1 MGKDIFISHAW
12 GNDSDGRDNHKR
24 SDELFNTLKA
34 KGYSVW
40 FDTYDISGNI
50 DSCIMNGINNSKV
63 VLLCLTEKYFNKIN
77 NAVHGQILNDNC
89 YKEWNYSL
97 FKQKKIIPLVM
108 DSNTSNIYLNT
119 DGVIQMYLNS
129 CLYINMSENID
140 DEITLLYQTLKKYEV
155 FNRDEKKFLNI
166 RVNSSFDNLLVLL
179 AKKLESISPV
189 NSPRKINK
197 LSKFTN
203 NKLRK
208 VIHL

>member
-1 MGKDIFISHAW
+1 MSKDIFISHAW

-24 SDELFNTLKA
+24 CHELFNTLKK

-40 FDTYDISGNI
+40 FDKYDISGNI

-119 DGVIQMYLNS
+119 DGVVQMYLNS
-129 CLYINMSENID
+129 CLFINMSENID
-140 DEITLLYQTLKKYEV
+140 DEITLLYQTLRKYEV
-155 FNRDEKKFLNI
+155 FNIDEKKFLNI
-166 RVNSSFDNLLVLL
+166 KVNSSFDNLLILL
-179 AKKLESISPV
+179 AKKLERISEN
-189 NSPRKINK
+189 NSPRKIIK
-197 LSKFTN
+197 LSKFN
-203 NKLRK
+203 DKSRKLIK
-208 VIHL
+208 L